1 MGDGARAAAVL
12 AAAFLTWKEM
22 ENDDD
27 DDREFTRF
35 EREEIPEITAPDSE
49 NEAKSMMF
57 ERWELQDGSGFTPY
71 LASTAPRVCIN

>member
-1 MGDGARAAAVL
+1 MMIYRWVMAHAAAVL

-35 EREEIPEITAPDSE
+35 EKKFPKLRHLTAKTKPK
-49 NEAKSMMF
+49 A
-57 ERWELQDGSGFTPY
+57 
-71 LASTAPRVCIN
+71 

>member
-1 MGDGARAAAVL
+1 MAHAAAVL

-49 NEAKSMMF
+49 NEAKSSGGFGMMF
-57 ERWELQDGSGFTPY
+57 GRLERWELQDGSGFTP
-71 LASTAPRVCIN
+71 